1 MRKVCDDVLYPML
14 AVIFTI
20 IFAIAVAYFAVQN
33 TAAVV
38 INTPGYSQAIPLYL
52 VVLLSL
58 LVGFM
63 FAWILHLM
71 NAFASL
77 FAFRRKDNVIKKEK
91 KANNELTSRVQ
102 SLEIEKAN
110 LETEKR
116 TQIARQQNQG

>member
-1 MRKVCDDVLYPML
+1 ML

-33 TAAVV
+33 TATVV
-38 INTPGYSQAIPLYL
+38 INTPGSSHAIPLYL

-91 KANNELTSRVQ
+91 KANSELTNRVHN
-102 SLEIEKAN
+102 LEIEKAN
-110 LETEKR
+110 LETEKKS
-116 TQIARQQNQG
+116 QSVKQQDLS